1 MKTSLLFLTLT
12 VFVLITNAVSSFAQ
26 TRTVGTILNDPRAS
40 NGYTLFAPNSATTT
54 YLINNEG
61 RQVHSWKC
69 TVPPGQSVYL
79 LESGNLLH
87 TGQTVPPNSL
97 FKSGGTA
104 GKIQEYDW
112 DGNLLWDFDYST
124 STYCSHHDAK
134 KLPNGNVLVI
144 AWEYKTKDDA
154 IAAGRDPSKLADNS
168 LWPDHIIEVKQTGA
182 KSGQIV
188 WEWHVWNHLIQDF
201 DPTKANY
208 GNVAEHP
215 ELVDINFIGG
225 PSADWLHTN
234 GIAYNQEVDQII
246 ISIHNLGEVWVID
259 HSTTTAEASSHSGG
273 RSGKGGDI
281 LYRWGNPKAYR
292 AGSTSDQKFFGQHD
306 AHWIPKGVPGEGN
319 ILVFNNG
326 LNRPGGKYS
335 TVDEFTPP
343 ADAAGKYSYTTGSAY
358 GPTTTTWNYEANPR
372 TSFYSSNISGA
383 QRQPNGNTLICNGA
397 NGILF
402 EVTATKEVV
411 WQYVNPVTATG
422 ILTQGEQVPNGGQG
436 KTNSVFKIQRYAP
449 DYPAFNGR
457 PLTPGDFIEK
467 YSSTDV
473 EEVQPHEATLAQ
485 NYPNPFSDYTTIAFA
500 FPQSTENLVE
510 PNENLSLRVY
520 DIFGREVLDLTMQAQ
535 RQDHITIFRRD
546 VPSVGVYVYVLRIDG
561 KTMQKK
567 MIVRE

>member
-12 VFVLITNAVSSFAQ
+12 ILLLITNAADTMAQ
-26 TRTVGTILNDPRAS
+26 TRTVGTLINDPRAF
-40 NGYTLFAPNSATTT
+40 NGYTLFAPNSASTT

-61 RQVHSWKC
+61 RQMHLWKC

-87 TGQTVPPNSL
+87 TGQTLPPNAL

-104 GKIQEYDW
+104 GKVQEYDW

-154 IAAGRDPSKLADNS
+154 IAAGRDPSRLADNS

-208 GNVAEHP
+208 GNVAQHP
-215 ELVDINFIGG
+215 ELVDINCIGG

-234 GIAYNQEVDQII
+234 GIAYNQEFDQII

-259 HSTTTAEASSHSGG
+259 HSSTTAEAASHSGG

-281 LYRWGNPKAYR
+281 LYRWGNPQAYR
-292 AGSTSDQKFFGQHD
+292 AGSASEQKFFGQHD
-306 AHWIPKGVPGEGN
+306 AQWIPKGVAGEGN

-335 TVDEFTPP
+335 TVDEFAPP
-343 ADAAGKYSYTTGSAY
+343 VDAAGKYSYTSGSAY
-358 GPTTTTWNYEANPR
+358 GPTTTTWSYEANPR

-402 EVTATKEVV
+402 EVTSQKEIV
-411 WQYVNPVTATG
+411 WQYVNPVTGSG
-422 ILTQGEQVPNGGQG
+422 ILTQGEQVPSGGQG

-449 DYPAFNGR
+449 DYPAFSGR
-457 PLTPGDFIEK
+457 TLTPGDFIEK
-467 YSSTDV
+467 YSSTIVD
-473 EEVQPHEATLAQ
+473 EAIPHELELPQ
-485 NYPNPFSDYTTIAFA
+485 NYPNPFSDQTTIAFS
-500 FPQSTENLVE
+500 FPQPTGNLLE
-510 PNENLSLRVY
+510 SRKDLSLRVY
-520 DIFGREVLDLTMQAQ
+520 DVFGREVLDLTPQAL
-535 RQDHITIFRRD
+535 TSD
-546 VPSVGVYVYVLRIDG
+546 VVVLHRNQLPCAGLFFYRLEANGVRV
-561 KTMQKK
+561 TK
-567 MIVRE
+567 MMIAR